1 VGRRRCCVRYCTRL
15 CLSNCRARLPRAT
28 VVTGLL
34 GRRDRPRAARRGA
47 RAGGVC
53 AAHETVASLSLS
65 LTTASGWMDP
75 VGVASW
81 QLGRRRWEC
90 GVPPGLRLRADRSHS
105 TAVQFVLLNQW
116 TRLVSSSSHLFWFGF
131 SAVTRIFS
139 QLVLGNPTI
148 YWHTLILQPSKGLFG
163 YSYPMW
169 IG

>member
-1 VGRRRCCVRYCTRL
+1 MRYCTRL

-105 TAVQFVLLNQW
+105 TTVQFVLLNQW
-116 TRLVSSSSHLFWFGF
+116 TRLVSSSFHLFW
-131 SAVTRIFS
+131 
-139 QLVLGNPTI
+139 
-148 YWHTLILQPSKGLFG
+148 YTLILQPTKNVKMRTQCRCVPVPPLFADWMLAPPRHLRLNEEGG
-163 YSYPMW
+163 YAYVS
-169 IG
+169 

>member
-1 VGRRRCCVRYCTRL
+1 VRYCTRL
-15 CLSNCRARLPRAT
+15 LP
-28 VVTGLL
+28 VEL
-34 GRRDRPRAARRGA
+34 PCPPAARHRRYWSAGTAGPPAA
-47 RAGGVC
+47 R
-53 AAHETVASLSLS
+53 EASALRTKQWRLSLS
-65 LTTASGWMDP
+65 RAASCTTASGWMDP

-169 IG
+169 IE